1 MTEKEIKDVQKAMEQ
16 CLNRSG
22 YKGCKDCPLLSRTEL
37 SCYKYIYK
45 TVLTYMEGQQKAIKT
60 LKEKLIKATEKE
72 EVKPTPLYMNNCDLY
87 PRLVGSM
94 CNKCRSVINE
104 SFKYCPY
111 CGGKIKWK

>member
-16 CLNRSG
+16 CLNHS
-22 YKGCKDCPLLSRTEL
+22 CKDCPLLLRTEL

-45 TVLTYMEGQQKAIKT
+45 TVLTYIEGQQKAIKT

-72 EVKPTPLYMNNCDLY
+72 EVKPAPLYMPNCDLY
-87 PRLVGSM
+87 PKLVGSS
-94 CNKCRSVINE
+94 CNKCKRFINE
-104 SFKYCPY
+104 SFKYCPG